1 MRKGLLFAIMIV
13 ASVCVKAQ
21 TLTGMVV
28 DESGLPISFATVSV
42 LQLPDSSFV
51 RGCVTDDAGLFSIE
65 ANSKEDLLKVSS
77 VGYDTH
83 YEEPSDSMTIILR
96 QTAMTIDGVV
106 VKGSRPVYR
115 MDERGFVAPIENT
128 VLSGLG
134 NGMDVLSQLPF
145 VKEEGEGVNIMGQR
159 GDLLVYINK
168 HKMEDWNELRQLAS
182 SDIKKIKIITNP
194 GTEYGAN
201 VGTVILI
208 TTRRLAGDGL
218 GGYFMA
224 EGSQGKD
231 FDSEARMSLNFRRG
245 GTDVFGGAYL
255 MNPVIR
261 SEHEEVF
268 RFPYGQDNYEASSK
282 GLQIT
287 KYSWLSMNAGFNH
300 QPDDRQ
306 YISMRYVFDSYLDY
320 DNSFD
325 LENRFAGGE
334 ENSLF
339 NSYVGGG
346 STMARH
352 RLKAYYSIELS
363 DKWNIAVDGAWVHNR
378 TGEGKDEWENRVGLC
393 QQTQTENNAKSDMY
407 SLKGVATVKIIG
419 GEMNWGMEGIYTR
432 NRQSYEVLQK
442 TDADIT
448 DSDTEAR
455 QAMGSLFASYH
466 RSLGNFTGEVGA
478 RYEYVDFKFYK
489 NGLLQVD
496 DSRKYHHLF
505 PNLSLSYRTGNFSVS
520 AGYRVSVLR
529 PNYYSLQGGVTYIN
543 SYLYRQGN
551 PALRPEYTHRYSLS
565 ANYRD
570 IQLTMSFSHCEDQCL
585 TTTSLFSDKPIVLW
599 GYQNAD
605 VDYLSASASWSPTIG
620 YWKPSFLV
628 SFDKQY
634 LDFRGI
640 QYNQPVFSY
649 SCKNVLTLPHKWQ
662 VVFNINGHTQG
673 NGNTYTAR
681 AALIYSTELYANK
694 SIGNWTF
701 RLGASDLLHT
711 YKDDGYEWGD
721 NIYYGHKADLFQ
733 QAIYVR
739 ATYRF
744 NTAQSKYKGGTAG
757 ESEMSRF

>member
-1 MRKGLLFAIMIV
+1 MRKSLLIFMSLV
-13 ASVCVKAQ
+13 SVIFTKAQ

-28 DESGLPISFATVSV
+28 DESGSPVSFATVAL
-42 LQLPDSSFV
+42 LQLSDSAFV
-51 RGCVTDDAGLFSIE
+51 SGAVTDEEGKFALAADPRGG
-65 ANSKEDLLKVSS
+65 LLKVSC
-77 VGYDTH
+77 VGYDTQ
-83 YEEPSDSMTIILR
+83 YREPADCITIILK
-96 QTAMTIDGVV
+96 QTAIMVDSVV
-106 VKGSRPVYR
+106 VKGSRPVFR
-115 MDERGFVAPIENT
+115 MDERGFVASIENT
-128 VLSGLG
+128 VLSRLG
-134 NGMDVLSQLPF
+134 NGMDVLNQLPF
-145 VKEEGEGVNIMGQR
+145 VKEEGEGVNVMGQR
-159 GDLLVYINK
+159 GNLLVYINK
-168 HKMEDWNELRQLAS
+168 HKIEDWNELRQLPS
-182 SDIKKIKIITNP
+182 SDIKKIKIVTNP

-208 TTRRLAGDGL
+208 TTLRLVGDGL

-231 FDSEARMSLNFRRG
+231 FDSEDRMSLNYRRG

-268 RFPYGQDNYEASSK
+268 RFPYGQDDYEASSK

-287 KYSWLSMNAGFNH
+287 KYSWLSMNAGFSH
-300 QPDDRQ
+300 QPNDRQ
-306 YISMRYVFDSYLDY
+306 YISMRYVFDTYLDY

-334 ENSLF
+334 EKTLF
-339 NSYVGGG
+339 NSSVNGG
-346 STMARH
+346 STMACH
-352 RLKAYYSIELS
+352 RLKGYYSIELS
-363 DKWNIAVDGAWVHNR
+363 DIWNVAVDGAWVHNR
-378 TGEGKDEWENRVGLC
+378 EGDGKEERENRVGLW
-393 QQTQTENNAKSDMY
+393 QQTQTESNARSDMY
-407 SLKGVATVKIIG
+407 ALKGVATVKFVG
-419 GEMNWGMEGIYTR
+419 GELKWGMEGIYTR

-448 DSDTEAR
+448 DSETEAR
-455 QAMGSLFASYH
+455 QATGSLFASYH

-505 PNLSLSYRTGNFSVS
+505 PNLSFSYRAGKFSVA

-570 IQLTMSFSHCEDQCL
+570 FQLTLSYSHCEDQCL
-585 TTTSLFSDKPIVLW
+585 TTTSLFSDKSIVLW

-620 YWKPSFLV
+620 CWKPSLSL

-649 SCKNVLTLPHKWQ
+649 SCKNVLTLPYKWQ

-673 NGNTYTAR
+673 SGNTYTAR
-681 AALIYSTELYANK
+681 AALIYSTDLYANK

-711 YKDDGYEWGD
+711 YKDDGYEWGGD
-721 NIYYGHKADLFQ
+721 IYYGHKADLFQ

-757 ESEMSRF
+757 ESEMNRF